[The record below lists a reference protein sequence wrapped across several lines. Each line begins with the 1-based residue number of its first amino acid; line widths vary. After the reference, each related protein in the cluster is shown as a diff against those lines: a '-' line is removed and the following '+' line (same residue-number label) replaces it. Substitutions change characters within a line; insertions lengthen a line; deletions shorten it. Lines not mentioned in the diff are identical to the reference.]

1 MHMSDFVTTVM
12 GPEFLVTLLAAICA
26 FASILTFGLPMLER
40 DRADQRM
47 RVMAVEREKLR
58 AERLQEM
65 AAEERQR
72 GSTRLR
78 QAPKGFVRQ
87 VVDALGLQEKFDTE
101 ELRHRLK
108 AAGFRSEKHLMTFMA
123 FRVILPP
130 VMLIVG
136 LVYMFVIGNFE
147 LPVAIKIVTAL
158 AVGVLGFYLPSL
170 FIENTAQKR
179 RQSVE
184 QSFPDAL
191 DMLLI
196 CVQSGMSVEAAFG
209 KVAREVTVQSM
220 ELAEELSLT
229 TAELSYLPDRRTAYE
244 NLAKRTG
251 LEGVK
256 AVCTALVQAER
267 YGTPVGQA
275 LRVMAKENRDI
286 RMSKAE
292 QKAAALPPK
301 LTVPMIIFFLPVL
314 FIAIIGPACIN
325 VFQMP

>member
-1 MHMSDFVTTVM
+1 MSEFVTTVTS
-12 GPEFLVTLLAAICA
+12 PEFLVTLLAAICA
-26 FASILTFGLPMLER
+26 FATILTFGLPLLEK
-40 DRADQRM
+40 DRVNQRM
-47 RVMAVEREKLR
+47 RVMAVERDRLR
-58 AERLQEM
+58 AVRLQEM
-65 AAEERQR
+65 AIQERQ
-72 GSTRLR
+72 GNGRLR
-78 QAPKGFVRQ
+78 QAAKGGFVSQ
-87 VVDALGLQEKFDTE
+87 VVKALDLKAKFDSE
-101 ELRHRLK
+101 DLRNKLK
-108 AAGFRSEKHLMTFMA
+108 AAGFRSEQHLMTFMA
-123 FRVILPP
+123 FRVISPP
-130 VMLIVG
+130 VVFVVAL
-136 LVYMFVIGNFE
+136 LYLFVIGNFE
-147 LPVAIKIVTAL
+147 MTVMTKIL
-158 AVGVLGFYLPSL
+158 IAVSAAFLGFYLPNI
-170 FIENTAQKR
+170 FIENKAQKR
-179 RQSVE
+179 RTSIE

-196 CVQSGMSVEAAFG
+196 CVQSGMSVEAAFS
-209 KVAREVTVQSM
+209 KVAREVTVQSL

-229 TAELSYLPDRRTAYE
+229 TAELSYLPDRRVAYE

-314 FIAIIGPACIN
+314 FIAIIGPAVIN
-325 VFQMP
+325 VMHLP